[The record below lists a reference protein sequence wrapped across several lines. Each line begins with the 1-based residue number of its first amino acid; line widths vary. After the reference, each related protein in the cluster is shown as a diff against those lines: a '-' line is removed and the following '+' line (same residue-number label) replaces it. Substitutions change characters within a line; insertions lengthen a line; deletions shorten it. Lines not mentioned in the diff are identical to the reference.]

1 MNTKVFSQRNMGV
14 NLCHNGII
22 TSQGQRELFPFSH
35 ESQAMNLHG
44 IKYRIVD
51 ILSLIDVK
59 HHKEESGE
67 QRERERQGEQY
78 PLDPFVGLC
87 GRLRQRPVFSRQ

>member
-1 MNTKVFSQRNMGV
+1 
-14 NLCHNGII
+14 
-22 TSQGQRELFPFSH
+22 
-35 ESQAMNLHG
+35 MNLHS

-67 QRERERQGEQY
+67 QREREQY

>member
-1 MNTKVFSQRNMGV
+1 
-14 NLCHNGII
+14 
-22 TSQGQRELFPFSH
+22 
-35 ESQAMNLHG
+35 MNLHS

-67 QRERERQGEQY
+67 QREREHSILLT
-78 PLDPFVGLC
+78 PLLAYAED
-87 GRLRQRPVFSRQ
+87 